1 MTPAAAAASCRDLLK
16 RQRLNSVLTA
26 GFGSSCGWEE
36 ESIRITIRAKDEHGT
51 YCRQSA
57 RHRGSSEDPGE
68 HLDDAGALQ
77 GVEGGRHHRDIL
89 DRFEH
94 ADERL

>member
-16 RQRLNSVLTA
+16 RHKLNSVLTT
-26 GFGSSCGWEE
+26 GFWSSCVRQE
-36 ESIRITIRAKDEHGT
+36 ESTRVTTRAKNEHST
-51 YCRQSA
+51 YRRQSA
-57 RHRGSSEDPGE
+57 RHGSSEDPSE

-77 GVEGGRHHRDIL
+77 GIEGRCHHRDIL

-94 ADERL
+94 ADERF